1 MFWYFGINILI
12 LICILFLILICII
25 ICLLIYQYFDILM
38 FWFLMFW
45 PDLLHKEEFLKIS
58 GNLQRLW
65 HKCFSVLFCEIFKST
80 YFSEH
85 FSKRLLTTFL
95 MKKKFFEFF
104 FDSLFIFTCFWIT
117 ETVNLLLLDIVVDQ
131 EGCCLSIFFIDA
143 TWCFLFL
150 IIIITVFINPL
161 SHTVV
166 LEQDSLYMV

>member
-1 MFWYFGINILI
+1 
-12 LICILFLILICII
+12 
-25 ICLLIYQYFDILM
+25 M

-45 PDLLHKEEFLKIS
+45 PDLLHEEELLKIS
-58 GNLQRLW
+58 RNLQRLW
-65 HKCFSVLFCEIFKST
+65 HKCFSVVFCEIFKST

-85 FSKRLLTTFL
+85 LSKRLLTAFL
-95 MKKKFFEFF
+95 MN
-104 FDSLFIFTCFWIT
+104 SLFIFTCFWIT

-166 LEQDSLYMV
+166 LEQDSLYIV